1 MAAAR
6 LKRCHGGHIIRDS
19 MALKKVTYFDKAG
32 PAARIEDDDDQAKPN
47 VYGVRWVNPD
57 TFETIRVRGGTR
69 TGPHNEIIRKIDPTL
84 DLTPFE
90 IENLGKALKP
100 PK

>member
-1 MAAAR
+1 MI
-6 LKRCHGGHIIRDS
+6 LSS
-19 MALKKVTYFDKAG
+19 MALRKVTYFDKAG
-32 PAARIEDDDDQAKPN
+32 IAAVPVDEEGQAKPC
-47 VYGVRWVNPD
+47 VLGVRWVNPD

-90 IENLGKALKP
+90 IENLGKAPKP